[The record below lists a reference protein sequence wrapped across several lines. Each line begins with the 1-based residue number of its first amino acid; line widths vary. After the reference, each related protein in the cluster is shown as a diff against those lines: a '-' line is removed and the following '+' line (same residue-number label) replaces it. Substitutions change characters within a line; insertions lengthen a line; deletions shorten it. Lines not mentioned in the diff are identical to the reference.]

1 MVYRHRY
8 GRVGGFASAAKKL
21 IASRPVKRRGRP
33 RKWIDVPTPALS
45 NAVKR
50 VINRQE
56 ETKFYSV
63 DPADVDMGARRW
75 YVMQPIANIAKGT
88 ADNQRVGS
96 EIKNLYM
103 KMAFTWMAKG
113 NDSVGSTRLA
123 TGVPLRVV
131 VVRTARDLT
140 VGKTAFAQISTTARS
155 TSAELPL
162 FFNPVQ
168 TVTAMADPKSD
179 VKVVKQFYLNSTQST
194 TNLIGGTT
202 SFKIDGIKIPTYKF
216 ADETTTPNGRSMN
229 YYVLITSSSPIL
241 PDNASAGICQAQ
253 FHLYYKDA

>member
-33 RKWIDVPTPALS
+33 RKWVDVPTPALS

-75 YVMQPIANIAKGT
+75 YVMQPIANIVKGT

-103 KMAFTWMAKG
+103 KMAFTWMA
-113 NDSVGSTRLA
+113 
-123 TGVPLRVV
+123 RVMIQLV
-131 VVRTARDLT
+131 
-140 VGKTAFAQISTTARS
+140 
-155 TSAELPL
+155 LPVL
-162 FFNPVQ
+162 PP
-168 TVTAMADPKSD
+168 ACAACS
-179 VKVVKQFYLNSTQST
+179 S
-194 TNLIGGTT
+194 GTYC
-202 SFKIDGIKIPTYKF
+202 SRPY
-216 ADETTTPNGRSMN
+216 
-229 YYVLITSSSPIL
+229 
-241 PDNASAGICQAQ
+241 CW
-253 FHLYYKDA
+253 

>member
-1 MVYRHRY
+1 M
-8 GRVGGFASAAKKL
+8 
-21 IASRPVKRRGRP
+21 
-33 RKWIDVPTPALS
+33 
-45 NAVKR
+45 
-50 VINRQE
+50 
-56 ETKFYSV
+56 
-63 DPADVDMGARRW
+63 
-75 YVMQPIANIAKGT
+75 
-88 ADNQRVGS
+88 
-96 EIKNLYM
+96 
-103 KMAFTWMAKG
+103 
-113 NDSVGSTRLA
+113 
-123 TGVPLRVV
+123 PLRVV

-140 VGKTAFAQISTTARS
+140 VGKSAFTQISTTARS

-179 VKVVKQFYLNSTQST
+179 VKIVKQFYLNSA
-194 TNLIGGTT
+194 TNYKFDWGTT

-216 ADETTTPNGRSMN
+216 ADETSTPNGRSMN